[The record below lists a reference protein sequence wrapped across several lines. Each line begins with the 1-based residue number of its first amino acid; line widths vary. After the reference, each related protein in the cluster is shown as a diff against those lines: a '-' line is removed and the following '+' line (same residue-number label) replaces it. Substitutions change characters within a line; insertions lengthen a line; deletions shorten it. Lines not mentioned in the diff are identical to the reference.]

1 MNRLLKVKIWFSGY
15 EIRKAVDE
23 KGDGVYATKEF
34 KGKTATFSEKINHYS
49 AGETIFDEVPAV
61 LCPHDRRFCC
71 FHCCKPIESINQA
84 VQRMAKDPKLKFFQI
99 IPTEKK
105 PEIIIDDITKAGFLS
120 HSLDYKCI
128 LSCIF
133 DMKSDDKNPWKVKI
147 LLCGML

>member
-1 MNRLLKVKIWFSGY
+1 MKRAMESMQQKNLKVKLRFFL
-15 EIRKAVDE
+15 K
-23 KGDGVYATKEF
+23 
-34 KGKTATFSEKINHYS
+34 KINHYS

-105 PEIIIDDITKAGFLS
+105 PEIIIDDITKAGVLS
-120 HSLDYKCI
+120 YPLYYTCI
-128 LSCIF
+128 LSDF
-133 DMKSDDKNPWKVKI
+133 FWLKKHW
-147 LLCGML
+147 